1 MISGIHVF
9 GFDIEILHQVRTSKS
24 TIVDNDKTIIID
36 KRKTISEVVSISQQ
50 NKRSASFEI
59 DAHKLILQH
68 RMISEF
74 GEPIHLHAY
83 VRACDDASLGR
94 DGYRRLIAVEARLD
108 KELTQQLVV
117 DDEEFQE
124 NSGGIVVGEQDIGKE
139 NYETVAKVGRLFE
152 YLEFMMKMVQ
162 KRPVLFPAIKQEN
175 YIPDELNL
183 LLCISDLLMECFLMI
198 YSKRENLNSKL
209 KAELIP

>member
-1 MISGIHVF
+1 MATHLCTLPLYVYF
-9 GFDIEILHQVRTSKS
+9 WVLVATPRYNKRCKS

-124 NSGGIVVGEQDIGKE
+124 NSGGIVVGEQDIGK
-139 NYETVAKVGRLFE
+139 A
-152 YLEFMMKMVQ
+152 Q